1 MPQEMSCQDLEGGSE
16 ASIFSI
22 LRRSG
27 WSLRAVTAQPS
38 LLVHLADVEKLG
50 PQLLQSLPDLLLQLP
65 GSLGQVCVYPWQ
77 RCLSSWRSFSLGGW
91 KLEAGGTGV
100 GSSLF
105 GRVPA
110 SPRRVLFVLLSPTS
124 RPSSLPDYL
133 PCRPQAP
140 APDTEAIALERP
152 FNKVQQLPNQV
163 QSLKQIPHESFLV
176 VLLLWLNSSWPRT
189 FNI

>member
-27 WSLRAVTAQPS
+27 RSLRAVTAQPS

-50 PQLLQSLPDLLLQLP
+50 PQLLQILPDLLLQLP

-110 SPRRVLFVLLSPTS
+110 SPRRVLFVLALTHFMSVFPSWLPALPTAGPGTRHRS
-124 RPSSLPDYL
+124 NSL
-133 PCRPQAP
+133 RE
-140 APDTEAIALERP
+140 TI
-152 FNKVQQLPNQV
+152 
-163 QSLKQIPHESFLV
+163 
-176 VLLLWLNSSWPRT
+176 
-189 FNI
+189 